1 MQCIRTLSHLYSQCV
16 RHRSLIKASRRPVPL
31 GDLRNWQLSDNGA
44 LEHDSGRFFRII
56 GTSVASEEVT
66 TGPHEYPM
74 IDQPE
79 IGMLCLFLTEL
90 HSELYGLVAFKFEP
104 GTPDGVE
111 VAPSFQATKSNYER
125 AHGGNA
131 VPGQNIAF
139 SDQYLTIAD
148 AIQREQEAWFL
159 GKVNRNRV
167 ILLPSDVAA
176 SLDNLIPSSYWV
188 PLRVLFQGLL
198 VDNLLNMDL
207 RSILSMIAVDNTLGR
222 VLNPRQIHLTADSI
236 RSGLGKPLSTK
247 PRSLLKLPGWT
258 YRSTLSGSGS
268 SSATVIGR
276 RIQVKTREVTEWDQ
290 PFLSPGSKAQCTL
303 VARKDETGQSW
314 EIALA
319 PRRRIGSTRGSTLEA
334 TIQRHHQKQTNGDSL
349 TEYYL
354 REMLKR
360 ADKVV
365 SVNHAEEGGRFYHAQ
380 TNYQVIL
387 MDRSKLPTAPNE
399 WQWIHLDVADAL
411 IADGDCVSVEARTCI
426 AMLTAT
432 VTSIG
437 SDDK

>member
-1 MQCIRTLSHLYSQCV
+1 MQCIRTLSHLYSQCA
-16 RHRSLIKASRRPVPL
+16 RHRSSIKASRRPIPL
-31 GDLRNWQLSDNGA
+31 SNLRNWQLSANGA
-44 LEHDSGRFFRII
+44 LEHSSGRFFRII
-56 GTSVASEEVT
+56 GANVASEEVT

-79 IGMLCLFLTEL
+79 VGMLCLFLTEI

-139 SDQYLTIAD
+139 SGQYLTIAD

-167 ILLPSDVAA
+167 ILLPPDDAT
-176 SLDNLIPSSYWV
+176 SLDSLIPNSYWV

-222 VLNPRQIHLTADSI
+222 VLSPRAIHSTADSI
-236 RSGLGKPLSTK
+236 RSGLGKPLSTRS
-247 PRSLLKLPGWT
+247 RSLLKLPGWT
-258 YRSTLSGSGS
+258 YRSVLS
-268 SSATVIGR
+268 SSDSSSGTIIGR
-276 RIQVKTREVTEWDQ
+276 RVQVTTREVTEWDQ

-334 TIQRHHQKQTNGDSL
+334 TIQRHHQEQVSGDSL
-349 TEYYL
+349 AEDCL
-354 REMLKR
+354 RELLKK

-380 TNYQVIL
+380 TNYQIIL
-387 MDRSKLPTAPNE
+387 INRLKLPAIPNE
-399 WQWIHLDVADAL
+399 WQWIHLDIADAL

-426 AMLTAT
+426 AMLTAA

-437 SDDK
+437 RDDK